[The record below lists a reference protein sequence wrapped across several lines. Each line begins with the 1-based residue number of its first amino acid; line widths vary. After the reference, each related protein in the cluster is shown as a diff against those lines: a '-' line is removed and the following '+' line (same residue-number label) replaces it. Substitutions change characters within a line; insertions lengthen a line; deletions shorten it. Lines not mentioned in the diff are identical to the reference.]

1 MAELYLV
8 RHGQAS
14 FGGDSSE
21 HYDQLSALG
30 KRQALWLGEYFAER
44 QIAFDACIVGTQKRH
59 YQTAEA
65 IAGGLGVDCEPQC
78 HAGLDE
84 YDFYGLFAAL
94 GNDQADLKAL
104 AQAGKREFYRGL
116 KQVLTLW
123 QAGRIEAAPE
133 SWDAFYSR
141 VSDAMKTIQQCSA
154 RRMLVVSSGG
164 VIGTMVGMALNAPPS
179 SGIELNLQIYN
190 CSVSRFF
197 FNRDALKLASFNQTP
212 HLDRSDRFD
221 AISYG

>member
-14 FGGDSSE
+14 FGGGSGE
-21 HYDQLSALG
+21 HYDQLSAQG
-30 KRQALWLGEYFAER
+30 KAQALWLGEYFAER
-44 QIAFDACIVGTQKRH
+44 DIAFDACVVGTQKRH
-59 YQTAEA
+59 IQTAAA
-65 IAGGLGVDCEPQC
+65 IADGLGVEFEPQF
-78 HAGLDE
+78 HAGLNE

-94 GNDQADLKAL
+94 GQDQADLKAL
-104 AQAGKREFYRGL
+104 AHADKRDFYRGL

-123 QAGRIEAAPE
+123 QADRLEDAPE

-141 VSDAMKTIQQCSA
+141 VGDAMKTIQQCSA
-154 RRMLVVSSGG
+154 RRLLVVSSGG
-164 VIGTMVGMALNAPPS
+164 VIGTMVGLAMGAPPR
-179 SGIELNLQIYN
+179 SGIELNFQIYN

-197 FNRDALKLASFNQTP
+197 FNRDVLRLAGFNQIP
-212 HLDRSDRFD
+212 HLDRPDRFD